1 MFIQPDQDTRASI
14 AAARRTSE
22 PVFNWRL
29 SVAVLLAVL
38 ASVAIALFV
47 LPIWL
52 PGLSASLARSDAKVY
67 WYLSRAAAFVAYILL
82 WLAIVMGLLITNK
95 LSRIWP
101 GGPLAFDL
109 HQHLSIIGL
118 GFALFHAL
126 ILLGDAY
133 SNYSLAQLLLPFGSE
148 QYRPFW
154 VGLGQIGFYIMLLV
168 AFSFFLRRWIGAKG
182 WRTLHFLSFAVFVL
196 ALVHGVG
203 SGTDTA
209 PRWAQAIYWASAT
222 AVIIL
227 TIYRIVAAR
236 LKPAR
241 QMRQRLAEKQFAH

>member
-1 MFIQPDQDTRASI
+1 MFIRTNQPADRSV
-14 AAARRTSE
+14 AARRNVE
-22 PVFNWRL
+22 PTFNWRL
-29 SVAVLLAVL
+29 SLGVLLAVF

-47 LPIWL
+47 LPLWL
-52 PGLSASLARSDAKVY
+52 PGLSASLAGNDAKVY

-82 WLAIVMGLLITNK
+82 WLAMVMGLLITNK
-95 LSRIWP
+95 LSRVWP
-101 GGPLAFDL
+101 GGPVAFDL
-109 HQHLSIIGL
+109 HQHFTIIGL

-148 QYRPFW
+148 QYRPIW

-168 AFSFFLRRWIGAKG
+168 AFSFFLRRWLGAKG

-196 ALVHGVG
+196 AIVHGVG
-203 SGTDTA
+203 SGSDTA
-209 PRWAQAIYWASAT
+209 TRWAQATYWASAA

-227 TIYRIVAAR
+227 TIYRILAVR
-236 LKPAR
+236 LKPSR
-241 QMRQRLAEKQFAH
+241 QMRHRLEEKQFAA